1 VEASADRG
9 RFWHD
14 RKEFVMDS
22 ARNLPPVTRCGS
34 GATPADARD
43 LVDVDVPM
51 GGWWL
56 LATLV
61 GGPGDVFTARQMDP
75 AGTRAFGGDV
85 LIWLVP
91 DGPATVRAEVW
102 AAASGALH
110 RVTAWDQLREGS
122 WPETL
127 RPVTAFAMATL
138 TAIGEFADL
147 GEHLPVVIGA
157 RAWDQAAGL
166 AGFPSR
172 VHARDG
178 R

>member
-1 VEASADRG
+1 MYSTQDR
-9 RFWHD
+9 
-14 RKEFVMDS
+14 
-22 ARNLPPVTRCGS
+22 PPVIPCGR
-34 GATPADARD
+34 GTTWADARD
-43 LVDVDVPM
+43 LVDIDVPR

-56 LATLV
+56 LATVV
-61 GGPGDVFTARQMDP
+61 GGPGDVFTIRQMDP

-85 LIWLVP
+85 LICLVAN
-91 DGPATVRAEVW
+91 GPATVRAEVW
-102 AAASGALH
+102 VAASGAL
-110 RVTAWDQLREGS
+110 RPVAAWNELRHGA

-127 RPVTAFAMATL
+127 RPVTAFAMAAL

-147 GEHLPVVIGA
+147 GEHLPAVIGA

-166 AGFPSR
+166 PAFPSR